1 MSRLVSTSG
10 RPVNPGDICPIRSTV
25 RTPPSS
31 PLPLFPAV
39 PFLVHPHRP
48 VLFWCTSTSLYA
60 YDFLAHKWMLPS
72 DASSSPSGPS
82 SHSQTSSL
90 SSLQH
95 ALPVA
100 AADCVCQG
108 CGATSSRLRSSGRR
122 EREQPGCLVRATASK
137 AGGEAGDS
145 ATEDAGAA
153 NAEKSQRSRCLWV
166 TAGEDKYVHLVSDVD
181 FRLLQKRQQRKKL
194 SAAVFLL
201 KSSSSSDRPS
211 ATDHGET
218 SRQLCGSAAQETE
231 NGDRSEEGPL
241 PLLLADKFGDVYHLS
256 DCWRMQASQALAG
269 DRLVKRMQS
278 LASVHGL
285 RTRDA
290 PAAEEIPT
298 EEPAAETESLGVNP
312 MAAES
317 VDASAGT
324 AGTEPEPGNDS
335 ESLPDAVSVHPNLG
349 EEDDEEGGE
358 DIPII
363 SHLTTITVLK
373 VVDVFSSV
381 GDSSRAPLSA
391 ASGASVEA
399 TGEGRREGT
408 RQTLLITADRDEKVR
423 VCFLD
428 QPWSVESFFL
438 GHGDFVTDVVVLSNF
453 ADSLGDAQRGDART
467 GTVMKAV
474 STDAAPGD
482 AGREIEGA
490 NSRTR
495 FLRQAVASCAGDGT
509 VKLWRLADGMP
520 LSDNSEVLLEPQ
532 NLFDEPACAV
542 VRAHALGGRR
552 AEAEG
557 RGEQNP
563 GEENEARGL
572 PQKLAHPVGLN
583 EDVLLPAALLHDADQ
598 SLLIVQCLAL
608 KGLLLFPLDANTG
621 GGTSSTVCTPG
632 AGLMGRKP
640 FFLPLPAVPAA
651 TLLLRHSVAEVE
663 KAPALSAT
671 ASLLRAFLAASPGK
685 QPPLPDASSEFDL
698 PFVWWID
705 DAGRLRPPVAVSLPL
720 LAFAESRQVN
730 EPQFASQV
738 LPYLSGN
745 ADECFFPAPADGA
758 RPNYLY
764 LWKSTRSP
772 TCPTDEERRAKRL
785 RHKHLQQQQQ
795 QEIQER
801 SKRSSGKSLAAARA
815 SS

>member
-1 MSRLVSTSG
+1 MSHLVSTSG

-60 YDFLAHKWMLPS
+60 YDFVAHAWLLPS
-72 DASSSPSGPS
+72 DGSSSLAGPSSPSGPAS
-82 SHSQTSSL
+82 PSGPDSHAQTSSF

-122 EREQPGCLVRATASK
+122 EREQPGCLVRETASK
-137 AGGEAGDS
+137 ARREAGES
-145 ATEDAGAA
+145 AAEDAGAA
-153 NAEKSQRSRCLWV
+153 NAEKRQRSRCLWV

-201 KSSSSSDRPS
+201 NSSSSSDRSS
-211 ATDHGET
+211 ATKDHGDT
-218 SRQLCGSAAQETE
+218 SRQLCGSAAHETE
-231 NGDRSEEGPL
+231 NGHRSEEEPL

-256 DCWRMQASQALAG
+256 DCWRMQAAQELAG

-285 RTRDA
+285 RTRDS
-290 PAAEEIPT
+290 PAAEATPAD
-298 EEPAAETESLGVNP
+298 EPAAETGSLGVNP

-324 AGTEPEPGNDS
+324 ARPEPELGNDS
-335 ESLPDAVSVHPNLG
+335 QSLPDAVCVHPGLG

-373 VVDVFSSV
+373 VVDVFSSA
-381 GDSSRAPLSA
+381 GDSSRAPSSG
-391 ASGASVEA
+391 ASGASVEV
-399 TGEGRREGT
+399 TGEGRRERT

-453 ADSLGDAQRGDART
+453 AAAGET
-467 GTVMKAV
+467 EGT
-474 STDAAPGD
+474 S
-482 AGREIEGA
+482 
-490 NSRTR
+490 SRAR
-495 FLRQAVASCAGDGT
+495 FLRHAAASCAGDGT
-509 VKLWRLADGMP
+509 VKLWRLADGTP
-520 LSDNSEVLLEPQ
+520 LSDNSEVLLEPR
-532 NLFDEPACAV
+532 NLFDETACAV
-542 VRAHALGGRR
+542 VRAHALGSRS
-552 AEAEG
+552 AEATG

-572 PQKLAHPVGLN
+572 PQKLAHPIGLN

-608 KGLLLFPLDANTG
+608 KGLLLFPLDANAG
-621 GGTSSTVCTPG
+621 GGTSSAVCAAG

-640 FFLPLPAVPAA
+640 FFLPLPAVPVA

-671 ASLLRAFLAASPGK
+671 ASLLRAFLAASPDK
-685 QPPLPDASSEFDL
+685 QPALPDASSEFDL

-705 DAGRLRPPVAVSLPL
+705 DSGRLRPPVAVSLPL

-730 EPQFASQV
+730 QPQFASQV
-738 LPYLSGN
+738 LPCLSGN

-795 QEIQER
+795 QEIHER
-801 SKRSSGKSLAAARA
+801 SKRPNGKSVSPARA
-815 SS
+815 QS